1 MEDDGAAAGG
11 GGGGGG
17 GDDDDDDDFD
27 VAELQRAL
35 AMSQKPFAETPFF
48 MPRPGAF
55 AWLGHEEYA
64 FEWKFSTE
72 IFFLTQ
78 VRMFMFLSS
87 LLEDV
92 ICALSAAKQ
101 NGRTNEPADERTDE
115 RTNE

>member
-1 MEDDGAAAGG
+1 MEDDGAAAG